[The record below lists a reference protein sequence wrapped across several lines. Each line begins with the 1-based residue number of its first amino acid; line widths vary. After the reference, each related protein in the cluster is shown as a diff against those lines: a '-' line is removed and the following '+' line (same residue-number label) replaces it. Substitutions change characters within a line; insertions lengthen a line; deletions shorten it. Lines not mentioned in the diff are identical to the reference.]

1 MIPRPRHVSTFPHA
15 QAGDI
20 SGKGF
25 VLTTS
30 DQVTVHVESD
40 RAPTTDYVGEGP
52 PASCIMHGGFGL
64 TPAGVTGS
72 RRAPTLP
79 AEVEGTV
86 TGPASVR
93 AMMVTDF
100 GNDFD
105 LGNYESMVALTRD
118 KVGTHCSRSS
128 RTRVARS
135 VARALSHSFTQY
147 RALFGNKEDC
157 TWRLS

>member
-1 MIPRPRHVSTFPHA
+1 MDTSKPVPFVTGVMLRNMSISQTFRLVGK
-15 QAGDI
+15 AGDI

-40 RAPTTDYVGEGP
+40 RAPTTDYV
-52 PASCIMHGGFGL
+52 
-64 TPAGVTGS
+64 
-72 RRAPTLP
+72 
-79 AEVEGTV
+79 EVEGTV

-118 KVGTHCSRSS
+118 K
-128 RTRVARS
+128 
-135 VARALSHSFTQY
+135 Y